1 MTRDFQTLSKTK
13 FDLAVI
19 GGGING
25 AATARDAA
33 LRGLRVVLV
42 EARDFASGTS
52 SRSSKLIHGGLR
64 YLEQLEFK
72 LVHEARRERRLLLK
86 LAPHLA
92 RPVPFLLPIYNGDP
106 YSPLKIRL
114 GLSIYDLLGN
124 LGRKDRH
131 RMLTPPEAQQRIPSL
146 RSDGLRAAAVYFDSE
161 TDDARLTLEN
171 AIDAADHGA
180 VVLNYTEIRA
190 LSVSARGAGQEP
202 KVETAEVE
210 DRLSGQRYEIAARFW
225 VNAAGPW
232 VDHIRALL
240 PGFDGSKTVRLTKG
254 THIILPP
261 VAGPFAVFAAILPG
275 SRIFV
280 MVPWHGHAL
289 MGTTDTDFDGDP
301 ATVQP
306 DRADVEYL
314 LGALNRVLRYPL
326 TSSDVVGSFAGL
338 RALAIQPGRSPS
350 ENTREYRFHRDA
362 GARNLIS
369 VCGGKL
375 TTARALGEKLV
386 DAIVDQIGMPGDG
399 PKAAARKHPTREIPL
414 AGGHTGVFNIFV
426 DYAAWEAVRKFEIPH
441 PVAERIV
448 KTYGSRWPLVLEPI
462 LSDKSLAEPLPGSPT
477 LLAAEVDFAIRHEM
491 ATNLEDFLLRRSGL
505 NWIATTMLRDA
516 APAVAEIFAARF
528 GWPLERKEAEV
539 AAFSRYSLAPAGD

>member
-1 MTRDFQTLSKTK
+1 MTRDFEALSKTK
-13 FDLAVI
+13 FDLAII

-42 EARDFASGTS
+42 EARDFAGGTS
-52 SRSSKLIHGGLR
+52 SRSSKLIHGRLP

-92 RPVPFLLPIYNGDP
+92 RPVPFLLPIYKDDP

-114 GLSIYDLLGN
+114 GLTVYDLLGN

-131 RMLTPPEAQQRIPSL
+131 RMLTPAEAQQRIPAL
-146 RSDGLRAAAVYFDSE
+146 RSDGLRAGAVYFDSE

-171 AIDAADHGA
+171 IIDAADHGA

-190 LSVSARGAGQEP
+190 LSVSAGGAGQAP
-202 KVETAEVE
+202 QVVTAEAE
-210 DRLSGQRYEIAARFW
+210 DQLSGRRYEIAARFW

-261 VAGPFAVFAAILPG
+261 VAGPFAMFAAILPG

-289 MGTTDTDFDGDP
+289 LGTTDTDFEGDP
-301 ATVQP
+301 AT
-306 DRADVEYL
+306 
-314 LGALNRVLRYPL
+314 
-326 TSSDVVGSFAGL
+326 
-338 RALAIQPGRSPS
+338 
-350 ENTREYRFHRDA
+350 
-362 GARNLIS
+362 ARP
-369 VCGGKL
+369 
-375 TTARALGEKLV
+375 R
-386 DAIVDQIGMPGDG
+386 
-399 PKAAARKHPTREIPL
+399 
-414 AGGHTGVFNIFV
+414 GH
-426 DYAAWEAVRKFEIPH
+426 
-441 PVAERIV
+441 
-448 KTYGSRWPLVLEPI
+448 
-462 LSDKSLAEPLPGSPT
+462 
-477 LLAAEVDFAIRHEM
+477 
-491 ATNLEDFLLRRSGL
+491 
-505 NWIATTMLRDA
+505 
-516 APAVAEIFAARF
+516 
-528 GWPLERKEAEV
+528 
-539 AAFSRYSLAPAGD
+539 